1 MEKVLL
7 LLIPKGYP
15 EFSNL
20 DPWIFSKKNLLW
32 IPRQVLTQCMRTR
45 DENGGLLDLRQCLQA
60 LRRAR
65 PGERLA
71 VEDVERAVECLAQP
85 PGGNGVLDHG
95 MSR

>member
-1 MEKVLL
+1 MEKILL

-15 EFSNL
+15 EFSNFY
-20 DPWIFSKKNLLW
+20 PWIFSSKKTSCGS
-32 IPRQVLTQCMRTR
+32 QVLTQCMRTR

-95 MSR
+95 ISR